1 MVGDNQN
8 KPLNTIQSKYKQLLS
23 EHKELLDDYEQLE
36 KYCELIEKENN
47 ELAWLLAGYEGA
59 YD

>member
-1 MVGDNQN
+1 M
-8 KPLNTIQSKYKQLLS
+8 LS

-47 ELAWLLAGYEGA
+47 ELAWLLAGYEGE
-59 YD
+59 YR